1 MSMQHRTKIRRA
13 TLAAGVALGVMFA
26 AATEAKPIK
35 HHAQAAGPTKA
46 EVELKAQVDTLKA
59 EVQALET
66 RLDTQVQ
73 TQQQSQAQIQAA
85 QTQAQAAQT
94 QAQAAQTQV
103 QAAQTQI
110 QTLPDQVK
118 TEVAAAQPK
127 TFYGNW
133 FGNTKVGATI
143 FSDVGGVNNFSNGIR
158 QSNSGVDYDIKR
170 FYLSIDH
177 KFNDIFSMDLT
188 TDFTYNNSVTVP
200 AGDSVGTPPSGT
212 KPAGTAVPC
221 STSSSTTSAPNCAS
235 VAATQLYIKKAYL
248 QASLSDAIN
257 FRVGSAELPWV
268 PFVESLN
275 GYRYVENMMIDR
287 TKFGTTTDWGVH
299 MFGTLANNIIS
310 YQVSA
315 VDGFGYKHPA
325 IGGTQARSDYVD
337 VEGRVSATYDHFT
350 VGVGG
355 YEGKLGKDIVGT
367 SNYRTADRF
376 DAVAAYVDR
385 KIRLGVEYFYAKNWN
400 DVTQINPSLTNISSG
415 VGGFGSFNFTDRVA
429 VFGRYDYVAP
439 QRDTAPA
446 FKDHYFNVGLS
457 YAPIIRFAA
466 NAPDKPI
473 KVLDFALVYKREA
486 VDDGLI
492 STSNGIIGG
501 SDRGTYDEIGLF
513 SYVNF

>member
-1 MSMQHRTKIRRA
+1 MQHRITIRRA
-13 TLAAGVALGVMFA
+13 TLTAGVALGVMFA

-35 HHAQAAGPTKA
+35 HHASAAGPTKA
-46 EVELKAQVDTLKA
+46 ELELKAQVDALKS
-59 EVQALET
+59 EVQALES
-66 RLDTQVQ
+66 RLDTQAQTQVQ
-73 TQQQSQAQIQAA
+73 TQAQVQSA

-127 TFYGNW
+127 TFYGDW
-133 FGNTKVGATI
+133 FGNTKIGATV
-143 FSDVGGVNNFSNGIR
+143 FSDVSSVNNFSNHVR

-177 KFNDIFSMDLT
+177 KFNDIFSANLT

-200 AGDSVGTPPSGT
+200 AGDTVGTPPSNG
-212 KPAGTAVPC
+212 KPAGTATPC
-221 STSSSTTSAPNCAS
+221 ATSGATVSAPNCSS
-235 VAATQLYIKKAYL
+235 VSATQLYIKKAYF
-248 QASLSDAIN
+248 QATLSDALN
-257 FRVGSAELPWV
+257 FRVGAAELPWV

-287 TKFGTTTDWGVH
+287 TKYGTTTDWGVH
-299 MFGTLANNIIS
+299 MFGNLAHNIIS

-315 VDGFGYKHPA
+315 IDGFGYKHPS
-325 IGGTQARSDYVD
+325 IGGTQPRSDYVD

-367 SNYRTADRF
+367 TTYRTADRF
-376 DAVAAYVDR
+376 DAVVAYVDR

-400 DVTQINPSLTNISSG
+400 DVTQVNPLLSNISSG
-415 VGGFGSFNFTDRVA
+415 VSGFGSYNFTDRFA
-429 VFGRYDYVAP
+429 VFGRYDYVEP
-439 QRDTAPA
+439 DRDTIPA

-457 YAPIIRFAA
+457 YAPIIRYAK

-473 KVLDFALVYKREA
+473 KVLDLALVYKREA
-486 VDDGLI
+486 ADDGLI
-492 STSNGIIGG
+492 STSDGIIGG
-501 SDRGTYDEIGLF
+501 SDRGTSDELGLF
-513 SYVNF
+513 TSLKF

>member
-1 MSMQHRTKIRRA
+1 MENRSTIRRA
-13 TLAAGVALGVMFA
+13 TLTAGVALGVMFA

-35 HHAQAAGPTKA
+35 HHAPAAGPTKA
-46 EVELKAQVDTLKA
+46 ELELKAQVDTLKA
-59 EVQALET
+59 EVQALEA
-66 RLDTQVQ
+66 RLDTQAQAQQQ
-73 TQQQSQAQIQAA
+73 TQAQVQAA
-85 QTQAQAAQT
+85 QTQAQAAQS

-110 QTLPDQVK
+110 QTLPDEVK

-127 TFYGNW
+127 TFYGDW

-143 FSDVGGVNNFSNGIR
+143 FSDVSGVNNYSNGIR

-177 KFNDIFSMDLT
+177 KFNDIFSADLT
-188 TDFTYNNSVTVP
+188 TDFTYNNSATVP
-200 AGDSVGTPPSGT
+200 AGDTVGTPPSGT
-212 KPAGTAVPC
+212 KPPGTATPC
-221 STSSSTTSAPNCAS
+221 STSPNTVSAPNCS
-235 VAATQLYIKKAYL
+235 NVSATQLYIKKAYL

-257 FRVGSAELPWV
+257 FRAGAAELPWV
-268 PFVESLN
+268 PFVESLY
-275 GYRYVENMMIDR
+275 GYRYVENTLIDR

-299 MFGTLANNIIS
+299 MFGNLANNIIS

-315 VDGFGYKHPA
+315 IDGFGYKHPA
-325 IGGTQARSDYVD
+325 IGGTQPRSDYVD

-367 SNYRTADRF
+367 TTYHTADRF

-415 VGGFGSFNFTDRVA
+415 VGGFGSFNFTDKFA
-429 VFGRYDYVAP
+429 VFGRYDYVEP
-439 QRDTAPA
+439 QRDTAPTY
-446 FKDHYFNVGLS
+446 KDHYFNVGLS

-466 NAPDKPI
+466 NAPEKPI
-473 KVLDFALVYKREA
+473 KVLDLALVYKREA

-492 STSNGIIGG
+492 STSNGVIGG
-501 SDRGTYDEIGLF
+501 SDRGTYDEIGIF